1 MGGSIVGEV
10 VNRGAVLG
18 GLLYL
23 VIIHT
28 TYIYI
33 TCGPMQQEYTLL
45 AHHRL
50 NLATVYYKG
59 AGCSLQRSRVFITK
73 EHVRTHSAM
82 TCSLLPTGTVLPYC
96 ITCNPKYQAHSTF
109 SRAGLYY
116 VQQ

>member
-73 EHVRTHSAM
+73 EQGVHYKGAG
-82 TCSLLPTGTVLPYC
+82 CSLQRSRVF
-96 ITCNPKYQAHSTF
+96 ITKEQGVHYKGAC
-109 SRAGLYY
+109 
-116 VQQ
+116 